1 MKNCHETACRSER
14 SFALRVNGPGFN
26 PRVNPTEIEQAIAST
41 ANNKAAGLDGIPA
54 EVYKHGG
61 DTLVA
66 NLLDRYRRYW
76 ESGELPQHFKDA
88 LIVNI
93 YKRKGDR
100 QDCGNYRGISLM
112 AIASKIFAKILLQRL
127 LVVANYI
134 LPEAQCG
141 FRSSRSTIDVI
152 FTFRPLQEKAAEQN
166 KPLYIA
172 FVDFSKA
179 FDSISHP
186 CLWRFLSKCGCPD
199 KFMLMLRAFHMGM
212 RVQVMIDGET
222 TDAFPVAHGV
232 KPTLFTL
239 FLAAVL
245 HVSNRDA
252 TKGVYITTR
261 SGGRFFNVSRLKA
274 KTKNEFHFFFH
285 SLTSA
290 DMDAGDDRSWQWY
303 SWSCGQQLCDA
314 KTEYCDP
321 LTEIC
326 THCELPCSRTTV
338 SDSNLCRRVCP
349 EYKKKHSLSTTTEV
363 TRVADLTDHRSDRKI
378 NEVLTYVY
386 VCFTLLLLLV
396 GAMFV
401 LLVLRLREL
410 KCQCPRGVEEEWV
423 DKVDP
428 DLKTQA
434 LVIGLS
440 KCKDSYDVERGRPCG
455 DAAATGAASA
465 TRTTPSNHPMPNNVG
480 KNTCPSIGRVANAQQ
495 SRSKT
500 PLDLGQI
507 DSGVSCDH
515 ESRIPLM

>member
-1 MKNCHETACRSER
+1 M
-14 SFALRVNGPGFN
+14 
-26 PRVNPTEIEQAIAST
+26 IEQAVAST

-127 LVVANYI
+127 LFVANYV

-141 FRSSRSTIDVI
+141 FRSSRSTIDMI
-152 FTFRPLQEKAAEQN
+152 FTLRQLQEKAAEQN

-186 CLWRFLSKCGCPD
+186 FLWRLLSKCGCPD
-199 KFMLMLRAFHMGM
+199 KFILMLRAFHMGM

-245 HVSNRDA
+245 HVSNRDT
-252 TKGVYITTR
+252 TKGVYITFTFTLHLHLHYIYVYITFTLRRKVFQRVPPQSEDEGTTTVR
-261 SGGRFFNVSRLKA
+261 SGPAIL
-274 KTKNEFHFFFH
+274 
-285 SLTSA
+285 
-290 DMDAGDDRSWQWY
+290 
-303 SWSCGQQLCDA
+303 
-314 KTEYCDP
+314 
-321 LTEIC
+321 
-326 THCELPCSRTTV
+326 
-338 SDSNLCRRVCP
+338 
-349 EYKKKHSLSTTTEV
+349 
-363 TRVADLTDHRSDRKI
+363 
-378 NEVLTYVY
+378 
-386 VCFTLLLLLV
+386 
-396 GAMFV
+396 
-401 LLVLRLREL
+401 
-410 KCQCPRGVEEEWV
+410 
-423 DKVDP
+423 
-428 DLKTQA
+428 
-434 LVIGLS
+434 
-440 KCKDSYDVERGRPCG
+440 
-455 DAAATGAASA
+455 
-465 TRTTPSNHPMPNNVG
+465 
-480 KNTCPSIGRVANAQQ
+480 
-495 SRSKT
+495 
-500 PLDLGQI
+500 
-507 DSGVSCDH
+507 
-515 ESRIPLM
+515 